1 MIDAHP
7 ALVAS
12 SPQAPV
18 TDWFVGDDFH
28 HNGALF
34 LPHCFNFM
42 ANFGKPRPE
51 PRKKSEFMRF
61 DHGTPD
67 GYDFF
72 LKMGPLVN
80 ADKKDRKSTRLNS
93 SHEWIS
99 YAV

>member
-7 ALVAS
+7 ALKARR
-12 SPQAPV
+12 PQAPI

-28 HNGALF
+28 HNGVLF

-51 PRKKSEFMRF
+51 PTTKFPYLPF

-72 LKMGPLVN
+72 LKMGPLAQRRHEVLQG
-80 ADKKDRKSTRLNS
+80 RRSPSGTRR
-93 SHEWIS
+93 
-99 YAV
+99 